1 MMQSLSAAMVAR
13 MDAEEALFNSYGSNF
28 GGAPFFGG
36 GGSEARPLKTHNST
50 Q

>member
-13 MDAEEALFNSYGSNF
+13 MDEEEALFKSYGSNF
-28 GGAPFFGG
+28 GGAPFFG